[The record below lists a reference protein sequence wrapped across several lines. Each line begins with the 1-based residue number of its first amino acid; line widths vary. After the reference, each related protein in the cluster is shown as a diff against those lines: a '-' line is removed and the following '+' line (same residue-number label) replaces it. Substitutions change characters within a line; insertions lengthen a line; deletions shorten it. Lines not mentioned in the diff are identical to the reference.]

1 MKNET
6 YEAYDSYYKYM
17 LITLYELKFLIIFI
31 LKELFVIINLFLYV
45 WNNILFKQLSL
56 YFINYSSNRT
66 LFIMTKRIIDL
77 NLISRAHI
85 KLLRFHVSN

>member
-1 MKNET
+1 MFE
-6 YEAYDSYYKYM
+6 
-17 LITLYELKFLIIFI
+17 ITFSL
-31 LKELFVIINLFLYV
+31 
-45 WNNILFKQLSL
+45 LFKQLSL
-56 YFINYSSNRT
+56 YFINYSSNRI